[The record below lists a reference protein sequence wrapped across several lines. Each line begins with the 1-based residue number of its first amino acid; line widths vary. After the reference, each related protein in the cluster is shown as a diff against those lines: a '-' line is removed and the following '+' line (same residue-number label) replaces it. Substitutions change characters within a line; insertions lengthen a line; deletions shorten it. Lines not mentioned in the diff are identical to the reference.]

1 MPRWM
6 TLLLV
11 TLLLTLSSACGDDT
25 TKKGANNGTGD
36 VECPQGQRHNP
47 ILDKCEDIPD
57 FNDGS
62 SNNGSSNNGSS
73 NNGSTN
79 NDSGNNELGNNEPGN
94 NEPGNNTTNNQSTN
108 NNSNS
113 SNNQTT
119 SMLECGIGSI
129 KGKTCAP
136 SGEPLA
142 AADVTIS
149 GVDCDGNPFEL
160 TTRTG
165 TDGTFEITDV
175 PSGNHEL
182 EVTTGSFASTR
193 MVIIQK
199 DQVTD
204 LTSAAE
210 KVCLDQNVEIAVI
223 SGAYDHVEGVLA
235 ALNLDFTTVGGDS
248 GAQYD
253 ATKAFLSDPAAMAMY
268 DLIFINCGDLE
279 GQIAIDS
286 FGDPQLRMTI
296 NNNLRTYVQGG
307 GSLYVSDWSHTLLEG
322 AFPDMID
329 FHGNDSAQESRKG
342 YAPQTIAADVLTQ
355 DLVTLLGTN
364 MATIEFPHMPPT
376 VVNNNWVV
384 VDAAG
389 TGSIAHLA
397 GDAKLCG
404 EGSLFEPCPAS
415 SDVQADSPL
424 LVTHQD
430 PSGGNVVFTTF
441 HNERQSALNQD
452 MEKILRFLIFQ
463 L

>member
-6 TLLLV
+6 TLVLV
-11 TLLLTLSSACGDDT
+11 SLLLTLFAACGDDT
-25 TKKGANNGTGD
+25 TKKGGNNGTDD
-36 VECPQGQRHNP
+36 VECPAGQRHNP
-47 ILDKCEDIPD
+47 ILDRCEDIPD
-57 FNDGS
+57 FGDGS
-62 SNNGSSNNGSS
+62 SNNGETNNEAGNNGATNNGSNSSNNQS
-73 NNGSTN
+73 
-79 NDSGNNELGNNEPGN
+79 
-94 NEPGNNTTNNQSTN
+94 TNNQSTN
-108 NNSNS
+108 NGATNNDTTNT
-113 SNNQTT
+113 NNQTT
-119 SMLECGIGSI
+119 PPLECGIGSI

-160 TTRTG
+160 TARTG
-165 TDGTFEITDV
+165 TDGTFELTDV

-182 EVTTGSFASTR
+182 KVTTGSFESTR
-193 MVIIQK
+193 MVIVQK

-204 LTSAAE
+204 LTTAAE

-223 SGAYDHVEGVLA
+223 SGAYDHVEGVLQ
-235 ALNLDFTTVGGDS
+235 ALNLDFTTVGGDN
-248 GAQYD
+248 GAQYE
-253 ATKAFLSDPAAMAMY
+253 ATKAFLSDAAAMGMY
-268 DLIFINCGDLE
+268 DLIFINCGELE
-279 GQIAIDS
+279 GQLALES
-286 FGDPQLRMTI
+286 FGNPQLRTTI

-307 GSLYVSDWSHTLLEG
+307 GSLYVSDWSHSLLEG

-329 FHGNDSAQESRKG
+329 FHGSDSPSDSRKG
-342 YAPQTIAADVLTQ
+342 YAPQTIAADVLTP

-364 MATIEFPHMPPT
+364 TATIEFPHNPPS
-376 VVNNNWVV
+376 VVNNNWVIVDV
-384 VDAAG
+384 VGAG
-389 TGSIAHLA
+389 SVAQLT

-404 EGSLFEPCPAS
+404 PPEGGLFGDPCPAS

-424 LVTHQD
+424 LVTHKD